1 MNVIR
6 TKYRRTEIKAL
17 NLTATN
23 GTMIITPN
31 YKGQRVNFI
40 IRGQRIAAK
49 LTDDKDLRKT
59 IYNQIQ
65 EQYEEF
71 RSLLAN

>member
-23 GTMIITPN
+23 GTMIIAPN